1 MIAVFDKLH
10 DVRNEL
16 SVFLEGFLLTGL
28 LSILLYGPDG
38 PQRNIRH
45 LHLRNHLYGL
55 TLHKITKFT
64 PSSLHHQLEIVLL
77 LNGEGKTRQCDE
89 SIAGTTLKPWKA
101 SQQIALVIT
110 FTLVELMGGID

>member
-10 DVRNEL
+10 NVCDQFA
-16 SVFLEGFLLTGL
+16 VFLEGFLLTGL

-45 LHLRNHLYGL
+45 LHLRNNLYGF
-55 TLHKITKFT
+55 TLHEITKFAT
-64 PSSLHHQLEIVLL
+64 CSLHHQLEVVLL

-89 SIAGTTLKPWKA
+89 SIAGTTLKPWEA
-101 SQQIALVIT
+101 S
-110 FTLVELMGGID
+110 

>member
-64 PSSLHHQLEIVLL
+64 PGSFHHQLEVVLL
-77 LNGEGKTRQCDE
+77 LDREGQTRQCDE